1 MTETQRERKIARRLV
16 VTGTLRLLTPAHLG
30 NGDAEAITDMPLL
43 LDRTSKP
50 ARPFLA
56 GTSIA
61 GGLRGYLLAYE
72 QGFGFAEAIRRKA
85 DSLPTTAAELL
96 FGGVKGDE
104 YGEQSPLIVDDAY
117 GDLHGA
123 PFEIRDGVKIDYRT
137 RTADDKKK
145 YDLELLP
152 AVQPSISHLNCC

>member
-72 QGFGFAEAIRRKA
+72 QGFGFAEAIRRK
-85 DSLPTTAAELL
+85 PTRCR
-96 FGGVKGDE
+96 
-104 YGEQSPLIVDDAY
+104 P
-117 GDLHGA
+117 
-123 PFEIRDGVKIDYRT
+123 
-137 RTADDKKK
+137 
-145 YDLELLP
+145 LLP
-152 AVQPSISHLNCC
+152 NCCLAGSRATSMVSKVH